1 MKKLHLAAVALAASA
16 IAAPAF
22 AQSSVT
28 IFGVIDLAAR
38 AVDNGDTQYQL
49 ASSGLSTS
57 RLGFRGVE
65 DLGGGLKAN
74 FWLEGQLDADNGNA
88 TGQTWQRR
96 ATIGLQGGFGE
107 LRLGREKN
115 PSGLTWEQ
123 LDPFADTGMGAVGRL
138 QAANGLVPAGGVY
151 ASYPRSSNAISYYT
165 PGTSGFFA
173 SGMVAA
179 GEGALGNKHV
189 GGRVGYGAGDL
200 FAVVSYGETQV
211 TSGIDLKRVTAG
223 LTYDLKIAKL
233 YGMYSKTDAGAAD
246 QDNYLV
252 GVQVPVGGAVVLRAS
267 YHKMEGGGSIN
278 NREAEQYS
286 VGGQYNLS
294 RRTALYANYAHI
306 SNSNTALTVAT
317 GSTLATGNDSSGY
330 EFGLRHSF

>member
-1 MKKLHLAAVALAASA
+1 MKRLHLAALALATSA
-16 IAAPAF
+16 VCAPAS

-28 IFGVIDLAAR
+28 IFGVLDLAAR
-38 AVDNGDTQYQL
+38 AVENDGTQYQL
-49 ASSGLSTS
+49 AGSGLTSS

-74 FWLEGQLDADNGNA
+74 FWLEGALDPDTGNPA
-88 TGQTWQRR
+88 GQTWQRR

-107 LRLGREKN
+107 IRLGREKN

-138 QAANGLVPAGGVY
+138 QIANGLLPAGGAY

-165 PGTSGFFA
+165 PGSGFFA
-173 SGMVAA
+173 AGMVAA

-189 GGRVGYGAGDL
+189 GGRVGYSAGDL

-211 TSGIDLKRVTAG
+211 TSAIDLERITVG
-223 LTYDLKIAKL
+223 LTYDLKFAKL
-233 YGMYSKTDAGAAD
+233 FGMYSTTEAGPAE
-246 QDNYLV
+246 QENILV
-252 GVQVPVGGAVVLRAS
+252 GVQVPVGAFILRAS
-267 YHKMEGGGSIN
+267 YHQLEGDGTIS
-278 NREAEQYS
+278 NREAKQYS
-286 VGGQYNLS
+286 VGAQYNLS
-294 RRTALYANYAHI
+294 RRTALYASYADI
-306 SNSNTALTVAT
+306 SNTNTNLTVAT
-317 GSTLATGNDSSGY
+317 GTGLTTGNDSSGY